1 MRVVL
6 VFNWRIGRDLQDE
19 LWKMVDFP
27 CMPPVGASLFLND
40 CDLDIPFV
48 AVAEIEWA
56 EYSPQHFHVKLE
68 VVEFKNTTV
77 RRVIKRMKKLGWSE
91 HIHMADEEG
100 VE

>member
-6 VFNWRIGRDLQDE
+6 VFNWRIGRDPQDE

-27 CMPPVGASLFLND
+27 CLPPVGASLYLNGG
-40 CDLDIPFV
+40 DLDIPFV

-56 EYSPQHFHVKLE
+56 EYVPHHFHVNLE

-77 RRVIKRMKKLGWSE
+77 RSVIKGMKKLGWSE
-91 HIHMADEEG
+91 HIDRADKEG
-100 VE
+100 VA